1 MSLTFDTQKAV
12 QRLRASGVEEAHA
25 DATVAVMAD
34 ATGALV
40 TGEHLDATREY
51 LDARLDAGFAG
62 MRAELHHALLIFGLG
77 MAGFVIG
84 VAGVSL
90 AAAALLFN

>member
-12 QRLRASGVEEAHA
+12 QKLRESGAGEAQAEAMVEVVVE
-25 DATVAVMAD
+25 

-40 TGEHLDATREY
+40 TGSY

-62 MRAELHHALLIFGLG
+62 MRAELHHTVLILGLS

-90 AAAALLFN
+90 AVAALLFD